1 MARLD
6 GNFAVANFETACI
19 RTSAYALPTSL
30 LENVTR
36 VLKKKNEECEKKDIK
51 H

>member
-1 MARLD
+1 MAKLD
-6 GNFAVANFETACI
+6 GNFAVVNFETACI

-36 VLKKKNEECEKKDIK
+36 VLKKNNKEHAKKEIK